1 MITTSETYLITA
13 KKVQW
18 FRAHADMMRWVE
30 EVELL
35 EEEFRRL
42 IRGLEKMASI
52 WESLSSLPSAEL
64 KHRPTVTLSSNATLP
79 GYSAYA
85 ARKAAMY
92 REMTE
97 KERDRFKNAGGQ
109 WPAENESLSEH
120 IRQRRPALTVDWTE
134 VEKEAEAAEVRFEQT
149 WILLNSP
156 SCSI

>member
-1 MITTSETYLITA
+1 
-13 KKVQW
+13 
-18 FRAHADMMRWVE
+18 MMRWVE

-42 IRGLEKMASI
+42 IRGLEKMVLI
-52 WESLSSLPSAEL
+52 WESLSSLPSAKL
-64 KHRPTVTLSSNATLP
+64 KHRPTMTLSSSATLP

-97 KERDRFKNAGGQ
+97 KERNRFKKVGGR

-120 IRQRRPALTVDWTE
+120 VRQRRPALTVDWTE
-134 VEKEAEAAEVRFEQT
+134 VEKEAEAGGAKVCFEQ
-149 WILLNSP
+149 ILLNSP

>member
-1 MITTSETYLITA
+1 
-13 KKVQW
+13 
-18 FRAHADMMRWVE
+18 MMRWVE

-92 REMTE
+92 REMTK
-97 KERDRFKNAGGQ
+97 KECDRFKNAGGQ

-120 IRQRRPALTVDWTE
+120 VWQRRPALTVDWTE
-134 VEKEAEAAEVRFEQT
+134 VEAEAAEVRFEQ
-149 WILLNSP
+149 ILFNSP
-156 SCSI
+156 SRST

>member
-64 KHRPTVTLSSNATLP
+64 KYRPTPAMTLSSSTTLP

-92 REMTE
+92 HEMTK
-97 KERDRFKNAGGQ
+97 KECDRFKNAGGQ
-109 WPAENESLSEH
+109 WPAENKSLSEH
-120 IRQRRPALTVDWTE
+120 VWQRRPALTVDWSE
-134 VEKEAEAAEVRFEQT
+134 VEKEEAAEVRF
-149 WILLNSP
+149 
-156 SCSI
+156 

>member
-1 MITTSETYLITA
+1 MIMTSDMYSTTA

-42 IRGLEKMASI
+42 IRGLEKMATI

-64 KHRPTVTLSSNATLP
+64 KHRPTVAISSNATLP

-120 IRQRRPALTVDWTE
+120 VPVLFCPPANPYGLQWTP
-134 VEKEAEAAEVRFEQT
+134 VESIWT
-149 WILLNSP
+149 LLKIQH
-156 SCSI
+156 CAYLFG